1 MQAPPP
7 LAHHCESVSHPT
19 LDNTPNAFTPAAS
32 SSFTRNIIPMG
43 TRLPANC
50 VRLFMGQLRK
60 DQTEEAVLFLLEK
73 TAPHI
78 TLLRVQPHTNPN
90 TGRGKG
96 CAWVYVASESDAQ
109 AVLKLHKRAFF
120 DCSSISEEKK
130 ANDASSFSAAKKTL
144 ITSPNPPK
152 ALRNASEGIW
162 VSSSVFSPLSSP
174 LTHEEEQ
181 FFTELADCRAFVSR
195 RPTALPRRAVVV
207 EVPQSAE
214 KSLTGIVSREGHHQ
228 QQLPRPFAPH
238 RNTNSQFAHTS
249 PKSNYFAHAQKNN
262 NYASSSLYPVV
273 NASFATSDIIESSKT
288 FTADGKHYTYN
299 PYGNAAVKR
308 VVASSASSSTPVY
321 GASEDITES
330 ECGSLEDDRTS
341 MCAEAATSRQIS
353 TADWLFV
360 EGTLVAE

>member
-1 MQAPPP
+1 
-7 LAHHCESVSHPT
+7 
-19 LDNTPNAFTPAAS
+19 
-32 SSFTRNIIPMG
+32 MG

-60 DQTEEAVLFLLEK
+60 DQTEEAVLFLLEQ
-73 TAPHI
+73 TVPHI

-120 DCSSISEEKK
+120 DCSSMSEEKK
-130 ANDASSFSAAKKTL
+130 ANDATSFTAAKKAL
-144 ITSPNPPK
+144 ITPSPNPQK

-162 VSSSVFSPLSSP
+162 VSSSVFSSPSSSP
-174 LTHEEEQ
+174 LTPEEEQ
-181 FFTELADCRAFVSR
+181 FFTEMADCRAFVSR

-214 KSLTGIVSREGHHQ
+214 KSLTGIVPREGHHQ

-238 RNTNSQFAHTS
+238 RNTNSQFV
-249 PKSNYFAHAQKNN
+249 PKSNYYSAQNNHHLVHN
-262 NYASSSLYPVV
+262 NYTSASAYPVVV

-288 FTADGKHYTYN
+288 FTADGKHFTYN
-299 PYGNAAVKR
+299 PYGNAVTKR
-308 VVASSASSSTPVY
+308 VASSASSSTPVY

-330 ECGSLEDDRTS
+330 ECGSLDDDRIS